1 MAHDDEVE
9 LVYSGPFAGVPRPMN
24 AGMARSIAAAAG
36 GLYLIG
42 AGAVGLFIARSA
54 ELPEANKAGMA
65 VLGILSCIG
74 GIGVLLVRRVSASA
88 LGRVFP
94 WLAVLVTTAGIGA
107 VTGSVI
113 FVGPRFGGGAVF
125 FVEIG
130 VVAFIIHKRPWAIAF
145 TATMMIAFGIALAV
159 VQPIAAEQYFVNVL
173 ATAVASGVIL
183 GGLAARLDESRRVEA
198 RAKAALRRFLAP
210 EVADAVV
217 SSSEELNA
225 HQREVGVLFV
235 DLRGFSEFTNLVEA
249 ERTMHVLT
257 EYYAAVG
264 AVLQEHGAT
273 IGGFDGDGVMAFIGD
288 PVPHDKP
295 AQQTV
300 RTAEAVAARLDP
312 LVAGW
317 STDGHRL
324 GYGIGLTFGVATLG
338 VVGFEGRYDYTAV
351 GAVVNLASRL
361 CGIASPGEIV
371 IDDAIR
377 GAAGLTRVVNRGTAD
392 LKGFGLT
399 PTFAV
404 ER

>member
-1 MAHDDEVE
+1 V
-9 LVYSGPFAGVPRPMN
+9 
-24 AGMARSIAAAAG
+24 
-36 GLYLIG
+36 
-42 AGAVGLFIARSA
+42 LFLARSA
-54 ELPEANKAGMA
+54 ELPEANNAGMA
-65 VLGILSCIG
+65 VLGCMSGIG
-74 GIGVLLVRRVSASA
+74 GVGILLLRRFSAAA

-94 WLAVLVTTAGIGA
+94 WLAVLVTTVGIGA

-125 FVEIG
+125 FVEIA
-130 VVAFIIHKRPWAIAF
+130 VVAFITHTRPWAIAF
-145 TATMMIAFGIALAV
+145 TTLMMIAFGISLLI
-159 VQPIAAEQYFVNVL
+159 VQPIASEQYFINVL

-198 RAKAALRRFLAP
+198 RAKSALRRFLAP
-210 EVADAVV
+210 EIADVVV
-217 SSSEELNA
+217 SSSDELNA
-225 HQREVGVLFV
+225 HQCEVGVLFV
-235 DLRGFSEFTNLVEA
+235 DLRGFSEFTNRVEA
-249 ERTMHVLT
+249 ERTMQVLT

-295 AQQTV
+295 AHQTI

-312 LVAGW
+312 LVAEW
-317 STDGHRL
+317 SADGHCL
-324 GYGIGLTFGVATLG
+324 GYGIGVTFGVATLG

-361 CGIASPGEIV
+361 CGIASSGEIV
-371 IDDAIR
+371 IDGAIR
-377 GAAGLTRVVNRGTAD
+377 DAASLTHVVSRGPAE
-392 LKGFGLT
+392 LKGFGMT

-404 ER
+404 RRD